1 MRPKPHLIALVAVA
15 LLCVAGVIA
24 ITKTRDAPRR
34 SVAAVEADRKLH
46 PTTGAATSNS
56 PAARPQPAVLATTGR
71 EPVDATMAVVAG
83 RPTADA
89 QPDSSRAHTAAARAP
104 NSVVTGPAPSA
115 ATSTHAASDA
125 SPVETPTE
133 WGITGSNPEGYTP
146 QANRLI
152 PLSGS
157 ACAALIAI
165 PDADTSRF
173 GALFQVA
180 SARQF
185 AGKRLEFS
193 GYIAT
198 NDAPAGASLWLRA
211 DASDRTIVGFE
222 NTLPRG
228 IRGTEDW
235 SYQSIVMDIPPEA
248 AVLVYG
254 AVLNARGT
262 LYVDDLQF
270 RIVDERTPVT
280 AKPIPSRG
288 RSSAG
293 VDLRLS
299 APPRNLDFEQ
309 TRQADADH

>member
-1 MRPKPHLIALVAVA
+1 M
-15 LLCVAGVIA
+15 
-24 ITKTRDAPRR
+24 
-34 SVAAVEADRKLH
+34 
-46 PTTGAATSNS
+46 
-56 PAARPQPAVLATTGR
+56 
-71 EPVDATMAVVAG
+71 
-83 RPTADA
+83 
-89 QPDSSRAHTAAARAP
+89 
-104 NSVVTGPAPSA
+104 
-115 ATSTHAASDA
+115 
-125 SPVETPTE
+125 
-133 WGITGSNPEGYTP
+133 
-146 QANRLI
+146 
-152 PLSGS
+152 
-157 ACAALIAI
+157 IAI

-173 GALFQVA
+173 GALFQTA

-235 SYQSIVMDIPPEA
+235 SYQSIVMDVPPEA
-248 AVLVYG
+248 AVLLYG
-254 AVLNARGT
+254 AVLNGRGT

-270 RIVDERTPVT
+270 RIVDESTPVT

-309 TRQADADH
+309 TRQADPDH